1 VSKITRTASAGMQIR
16 HPPRRGFWL
25 DFKAIRIDGD
35 PAASRAR
42 YVPEKGEGE
51 RGLPFSGGTSPPPGG
66 PLSRA
71 GPAPCVLSAAR
82 SPRPVGRRSS
92 GSSAPGSSR
101 NRVAIDSL
109 AATVASCSQLRD
121 RLRHKMLW
129 SCPMLRQRTRPKP
142 LLYLDSECRRTA
154 IMENGT
160 FRERERESRC
170 HGGEVAMQPFGVSAS
185 DHNPL
190 GSPYSR

>member
-1 VSKITRTASAGMQIR
+1 VSKITRTASAGMQSATLRDGDSGLISR
-16 HPPRRGFWL
+16 RYGLMATQPPR
-25 DFKAIRIDGD
+25 
-35 PAASRAR
+35 AR
-42 YVPEKGEGE
+42 DTCRKKGREN
-51 RGLPFSGGTSPPPGG
+51 GGCHFQVAPPPGG

-129 SCPMLRQRTRPKP
+129 SGPMLRQRTRPKP
-142 LLYLDSECRRTA
+142 LLSLDSECRRTA